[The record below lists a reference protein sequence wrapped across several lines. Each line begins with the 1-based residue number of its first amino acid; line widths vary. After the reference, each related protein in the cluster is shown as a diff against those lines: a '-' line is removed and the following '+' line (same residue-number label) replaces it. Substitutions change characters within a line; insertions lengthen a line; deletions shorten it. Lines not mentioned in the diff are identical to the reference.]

1 MDDALIYAVTNTTV
15 WMAISIML
23 LLDEWATFLPRLAA
37 VVMFLFNLAAVFMFM
52 GGRRGV

>member
-52 GGRRGV
+52 GGCRGV